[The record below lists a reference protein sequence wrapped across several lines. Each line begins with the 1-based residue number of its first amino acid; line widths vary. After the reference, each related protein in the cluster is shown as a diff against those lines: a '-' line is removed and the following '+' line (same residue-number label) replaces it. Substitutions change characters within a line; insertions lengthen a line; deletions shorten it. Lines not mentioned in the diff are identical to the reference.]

1 MTRASKQ
8 WATTGFIIGVGAGIA
23 IVVIAFIFLRGTPQ
37 ATAAPVT
44 ASAAVAAAPVAAP
57 AASGKPLIA
66 GTISLDPT
74 AAAKVSGPSIVFV
87 IVRGSG
93 AKGHPVL
100 AKRLD
105 IASFPASFALTADD
119 SMMGG
124 GAPPAQ
130 VALEVRI
137 DRDGDAMTREPG
149 APSAVLQNVAMGS
162 TGVAVTL
169 R

>member
-37 ATAAPVT
+37 ATAAPVI
-44 ASAAVAAAPVAAP
+44 ASAAVAPVP
-57 AASGKPLIA
+57 AASGKPLLA
-66 GTISLDPT
+66 GTITLDPT

-105 IASFPASFALTADD
+105 IASFPATFALTAED

-124 GAPPAQ
+124 GAPPAR

-137 DRDGDAMTREPG
+137 DRDGDAMTKEPG
-149 APSAVLQNVAMGS
+149 APSATLQNVAMGS
-162 TGVAVTL
+162 SNLTVTL